1 MRRYLHG
8 EIRETVHPLA
18 RRRQGR
24 TASRDRQPISAAATG
39 VSCPLAARGDLTLA
53 GSSLTRSIT
62 LGRSRAD
69 EIARRALR
77 IRDPPA
83 GTTAQTAY
91 GSFQRSMAISASRC
105 ILTYV
110 VFPFAMPAAGFAAGV
125 GPVIGIVV
133 GVVALCCDV
142 LTIRRFFSIDHPWR
156 WHVAVVVACVMVLL
170 VFLLLQDAAHL
181 VI

>member
-1 MRRYLHG
+1 M
-8 EIRETVHPLA
+8 TP
-18 RRRQGR
+18 
-24 TASRDRQPISAAATG
+24 
-39 VSCPLAARGDLTLA
+39 A
-53 GSSLTRSIT
+53 GSSPRTGST

-77 IRDPPA
+77 ISDPPA
-83 GTTAQTAY
+83 GATAQMAF

-156 WHVAVVVACVMVLL
+156 WHVAVVVACVMALL
-170 VFLLLQDAAHL
+170 IFLLLQDVARL
-181 VI
+181 V